1 MYTSALALRTT
12 LITAVSLQLIPSMQ
26 SPEHRY
32 LAIAFCTWLLTPS
45 LASLFLVHCCCITPD
60 IGNLLSNI
68 ESSSC
73 R

>member
-32 LAIAFCTWLLTPS
+32 LAIAFCTWPIS
-45 LASLFLVHCCCITPD
+45 QRPVSAP
-60 IGNLLSNI
+60 GLLS
-68 ESSSC
+68 
-73 R
+73 